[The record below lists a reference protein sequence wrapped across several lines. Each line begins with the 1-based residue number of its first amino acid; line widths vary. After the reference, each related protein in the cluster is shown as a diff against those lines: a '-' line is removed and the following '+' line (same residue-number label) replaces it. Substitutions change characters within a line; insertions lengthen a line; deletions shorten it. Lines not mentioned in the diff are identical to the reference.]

1 MPGAGEDQGVSTR
14 ARIVSLTLNP
24 AIDMSSEADVVRHT
38 RKVRTYNEVME
49 PGGGGI
55 NVARVL
61 SRLGA
66 NVYAM
71 FLGGGVTGRVLEE
84 LLDRARIAHRMIAI
98 VDDTRLS
105 LTVVERST
113 GNEYRFV
120 PEGPDVEPAEIEKL
134 LEAVSGETCDYFV
147 ASGSL
152 PRGVPDDFYVKLSKA
167 VSALGARFVLD
178 TSGAPLRA
186 SLNAGGLFL
195 VKPSRGEFE
204 AYAGRPLTTAELVIE
219 AERLV
224 SSGSAE
230 NVAITMGR
238 EGAILASK
246 DGSLLLP
253 AIPVEACSAVGAG
266 DSFLAG
272 MVHGFA
278 TGHEPEQAFRVGL
291 AAGAAAVLSCGS
303 DLAKPEDLKRL
314 VGEALSG
321 EEVDHVGARS
331 DGA

>member
-1 MPGAGEDQGVSTR
+1 MSDK
-14 ARIVSLTLNP
+14 ARIVTLTLNP
-24 AIDMSSEADVVRHT
+24 AIDMSSEADLVRHT
-38 RKVRTYNEVME
+38 RKVRTCNEVME

-61 SRLGA
+61 TRLGA
-66 NVYAM
+66 NVCAM

-84 LLDRARIAHRMIAI
+84 LLDRGGIRHRMIAI

-120 PEGPDVEPAEIEKL
+120 PEGPDVSPPEIEKL
-134 LEAVSGETCDYFV
+134 FEAVSDESCDYFV

-152 PRGVPDDFYVKLSKA
+152 PRGVPDDFYVKLQTA
-167 VSALGARFVLD
+167 VSARGARFVLD
-178 TSGAPLRA
+178 TSGASLRA
-186 SLNAGGLFL
+186 SLDAGGLFL

-204 AYAGRPLTTAELVIE
+204 AFAGRPLTTAELVSE

-230 NVAITMGR
+230 NVAVTMGR

-246 DGSLLLP
+246 SGSLVLP
-253 AIPVEACSAVGAG
+253 AVPVKACSAVGAG

-278 TGHEPEQAFRVGL
+278 IGREAEQAFRVGL

-303 DLAKPEDLKRL
+303 DLAKPEDLERL

-321 EEVDHVGARS
+321 EEVDHLGARS